1 LNYFNYIKDMK
12 EGKKNYEMVYYYES
26 RGIVG
31 ERERVEVS
39 LDKDEIVEF
48 IWNFMNEYYDGEYEE
63 SLISWLDEKWGRKRN
78 YDKFLRSG
86 MEKKDGC
93 VVYEVYEEE
102 YIMLI
107 ENGKDDEE
115 KKVLELVGNLK

>member
-1 LNYFNYIKDMK
+1 MK

-39 LDKDEIVEF
+39 LNEDEIVEF

-63 SLISWLDEKWGRKRN
+63 SLISWLDEKWGKKKN

-86 MEKKDGC
+86 MEVKDDC

-102 YIMLI
+102 YVMLI
-107 ENGKDDEE
+107 EKDKE
-115 KKVLELVGNLK
+115 VVV

>member
-1 LNYFNYIKDMK
+1 MK

-26 RGIVG
+26 RGIAG
-31 ERERVEVS
+31 ERGRVKVS

-63 SLISWLDEKWGRKRN
+63 SLISWLDEKWGKKKN

-86 MEKKDGC
+86 MEVKDDC

-102 YIMLI
+102 YVMLI
-107 ENGKDDEE
+107 EKDKEE
-115 KKVLELVGNLK
+115 IV

>member
-1 LNYFNYIKDMK
+1 MK

-48 IWNFMNEYYDGEYEE
+48 VWNFMNEYYDGEYEE
-63 SLISWLDEKWGRKRN
+63 SLISWLDEKWGKI
-78 YDKFLRSG
+78 
-86 MEKKDGC
+86 MI
-93 VVYEVYEEE
+93 VVLVVREEV
-102 YIMLI
+102 
-107 ENGKDDEE
+107 
-115 KKVLELVGNLK
+115 

>member
-1 LNYFNYIKDMK
+1 MEKNKKVMK

-39 LDKDEIVEF
+39 LNEDEIVEF
-48 IWNFMNEYYDGEYEE
+48 VWNFMNEYYDGEYEE
-63 SLISWLDEKWGRKRN
+63 SLISWLDEKWGKKKN

-86 MEKKDGC
+86 MEVKDGC

-102 YIMLI
+102 YVMLI
-107 ENGKDDEE
+107 EKDKEE
-115 KKVLELVGNLK
+115 KVLKEVGFLK

>member
-1 LNYFNYIKDMK
+1 MK

-48 IWNFMNEYYDGEYEE
+48 VWNFMNEYYDGEYEE
-63 SLISWLDEKWGRKRN
+63 SLISWLDEKWGKKKN
-78 YDKFLRSG
+78 YDKFLKSG
-86 MEKKDGC
+86 MEVKDDC

-102 YIMLI
+102 YVMLI
-107 ENGKDDEE
+107 EKDKEE
-115 KKVLELVGNLK
+115 KVLEKVGFLK

>member
-1 LNYFNYIKDMK
+1 MK

-39 LDKDEIVEF
+39 LNEDEIVEF
-48 IWNFMNEYYDGEYEE
+48 VWNFMNEYYDGEYEE
-63 SLISWLDEKWGRKRN
+63 SLISWLDEKWGKKKN

-86 MEKKDGC
+86 MEVKDDC

-102 YIMLI
+102 YVMLI
-107 ENGKDDEE
+107 EKDKEE
-115 KKVLELVGNLK
+115 IV

>member
-1 LNYFNYIKDMK
+1 MK

-39 LDKDEIVEF
+39 LNEDEIVEF
-48 IWNFMNEYYDGEYEE
+48 VWNFMNEYYDGEYEE
-63 SLISWLDEKWGRKRN
+63 SLISWLDEKWGKKKN

-86 MEKKDGC
+86 MEVKDDC

-102 YIMLI
+102 YVMLI
-107 ENGKDDEE
+107 EKDKE
-115 KKVLELVGNLK
+115 VVV

>member
-1 LNYFNYIKDMK
+1 MEKKKD
-12 EGKKNYEMVYYYES
+12 YLMVYYYES

-31 ERERVEVS
+31 ESKRVEVS
-39 LDKDEIVEF
+39 LNEDEIVEF

-102 YIMLI
+102 YVMLI
-107 ENGKDDEE
+107 EKDKEE
-115 KKVLELVGNLK
+115 KVLEKVGF

>member
-1 LNYFNYIKDMK
+1 MK

-31 ERERVEVS
+31 ERERVVVS
-39 LDKDEIVEF
+39 LNEDEIVEF
-48 IWNFMNEYYDGEYEE
+48 VWNFMNEYYDGEYEE
-63 SLISWLDEKWGRKRN
+63 SLISWLDEKWGKKKN

-86 MEKKDGC
+86 MEVKDDC

-102 YIMLI
+102 YVMLI
-107 ENGKDDEE
+107 EKDKEE
-115 KKVLELVGNLK
+115 IV

>member
-1 LNYFNYIKDMK
+1 MEKKKD
-12 EGKKNYEMVYYYES
+12 YLMVYYYES

-48 IWNFMNEYYDGEYEE
+48 VWNFMNEYYEGEYEE
-63 SLISWLDEKWGRKRN
+63 NLISWLDEKWGKKKN
-78 YDKFLRSG
+78 YDKFLMSG

-93 VVYEVYEEE
+93 VIYEVNEEE
-102 YIMLI
+102 SIMLI
-107 ENGKDDEE
+107 ENGKDDGEE
-115 KKVLELVGNLK
+115 KVLELVGNLV

>member
-1 LNYFNYIKDMK
+1 MK
-12 EGKKNYEMVYYYES
+12 EGKKNYEMVYYFES

-39 LDKDEIVEF
+39 LNEDEIVEF
-48 IWNFMNEYYDGEYEE
+48 VWNFMNEYYDGEYEE
-63 SLISWLDEKWGRKRN
+63 SLISWLDEKWGKKKN

-86 MEKKDGC
+86 MEVKDDC

-102 YIMLI
+102 YVMLI
-107 ENGKDDEE
+107 EKDREE
-115 KKVLELVGNLK
+115 KVLEKVGFLK

>member
-1 LNYFNYIKDMK
+1 MK
-12 EGKKNYEMVYYYES
+12 EGKKNYEMVYYFES

-39 LDKDEIVEF
+39 LNEDEIVEF
-48 IWNFMNEYYDGEYEE
+48 VWNFMNEYYDGEYEE
-63 SLISWLDEKWGRKRN
+63 SLISWLDEKWGKKKN

-86 MEKKDGC
+86 MEVKDDC

-102 YIMLI
+102 YVMLI
-107 ENGKDDEE
+107 EKDKEE
-115 KKVLELVGNLK
+115 KVLEKVGFLK

>member
-1 LNYFNYIKDMK
+1 MK

-39 LDKDEIVEF
+39 LNGDEIVEF
-48 IWNFMNEYYDGEYEE
+48 VWNFMNEYYDGEYEE
-63 SLISWLDEKWGRKRN
+63 SLISWLDEKWGKKKN

-86 MEKKDGC
+86 MEVKDDC

-102 YIMLI
+102 YVMLI
-107 ENGKDDEE
+107 EKDKEE
-115 KKVLELVGNLK
+115 KVLEKVGFLK

>member
-1 LNYFNYIKDMK
+1 MK

-39 LDKDEIVEF
+39 LNEDEIVEF
-48 IWNFMNEYYDGEYEE
+48 VWNFMNEYYDGEYEE
-63 SLISWLDEKWGRKRN
+63 SLISWLDEKWGKKKN
-78 YDKFLRSG
+78 YDKFLKSG
-86 MEKKDGC
+86 MEVKDDC

-102 YIMLI
+102 YVMLI
-107 ENGKDDEE
+107 EKDREE
-115 KKVLELVGNLK
+115 KVLEKVGFLK

>member
-1 LNYFNYIKDMK
+1 MK

-31 ERERVEVS
+31 ERERVVVS
-39 LDKDEIVEF
+39 LNGDEIVEF
-48 IWNFMNEYYDGEYEE
+48 VWNFMNEYYGGEYEE
-63 SLISWLDEKWGRKRN
+63 SLISWLDEKWGKKKN

-86 MEKKDGC
+86 MEKKDDC

-102 YIMLI
+102 YVMLI
-107 ENGKDDEE
+107 EKDKEE
-115 KKVLELVGNLK
+115 KVLDKVGFLK

>member
-1 LNYFNYIKDMK
+1 MK

-39 LDKDEIVEF
+39 LDEDEIVEF
-48 IWNFMNEYYDGEYEE
+48 VWNFMNEYYDGEYEE
-63 SLISWLDEKWGRKRN
+63 SLISWLDEKWGKKKN
-78 YDKFLRSG
+78 YDKFLKNG
-86 MEKKDGC
+86 MEVKDGY

-102 YIMLI
+102 YVMLI
-107 ENGKDDEE
+107 EKDKEE
-115 KKVLELVGNLK
+115 KVLEEVGFLK

>member
-1 LNYFNYIKDMK
+1 MK

-31 ERERVEVS
+31 ERERVVVS
-39 LDKDEIVEF
+39 LNEDEIVEF
-48 IWNFMNEYYDGEYEE
+48 VWNFMNEYYDGEYEE
-63 SLISWLDEKWGRKRN
+63 SLISWLDEKWGKKKN

-86 MEKKDGC
+86 MEVKDDC

-102 YIMLI
+102 YVMLI
-107 ENGKDDEE
+107 EKDKEE
-115 KKVLELVGNLK
+115 KVLEKVGFLK

>member
-1 LNYFNYIKDMK
+1 MK

-39 LDKDEIVEF
+39 LDEDEIVEF
-48 IWNFMNEYYDGEYEE
+48 VWNFMNEYYDGEYEE
-63 SLISWLDEKWGRKRN
+63 SLISWLDEKWGKKKN

-86 MEKKDGC
+86 MEVKDDC

-102 YIMLI
+102 YVMLI
-107 ENGKDDEE
+107 EKDKEE
-115 KKVLELVGNLK
+115 IV

>member
-1 LNYFNYIKDMK
+1 MRFFNYIKVMK

-48 IWNFMNEYYDGEYEE
+48 VWNFMNEYYDGEYEE
-63 SLISWLDEKWGRKRN
+63 SLISWLDEKWGKKKN
-78 YDKFLRSG
+78 YDKFLRNG
-86 MEKKDGC
+86 MEVKDDC
-93 VVYEVYEEE
+93 VIYEVYEEE
-102 YIMLI
+102 YVMLI
-107 ENGKDDEE
+107 EKDKEE
-115 KKVLELVGNLK
+115 VV

>member
-1 LNYFNYIKDMK
+1 MK

-48 IWNFMNEYYDGEYEE
+48 VWNFMNEYYDGEYEE
-63 SLISWLDEKWGRKRN
+63 SLISWLDEKWGKKKN
-78 YDKFLRSG
+78 YDKFLKSG
-86 MEKKDGC
+86 MEVKDDC
-93 VVYEVYEEE
+93 VIYEVYEEE
-102 YIMLI
+102 YVMLI
-107 ENGKDDEE
+107 EKDRE
-115 KKVLELVGNLK
+115 KKVLEKVG

>member
-1 LNYFNYIKDMK
+1 MK
-12 EGKKNYEMVYYYES
+12 EGKKNYEMVYYFES

-39 LDKDEIVEF
+39 LNEDEIVEF
-48 IWNFMNEYYDGEYEE
+48 VWNFMNEYYDGEYEE
-63 SLISWLDEKWGRKRN
+63 SLISWLDEKWGKKKN

-86 MEKKDGC
+86 MEVKDDC

-102 YIMLI
+102 YVMLI
-107 ENGKDDEE
+107 EKDKEE
-115 KKVLELVGNLK
+115 IV

>member
-1 LNYFNYIKDMK
+1 MK
-12 EGKKNYEMVYYYES
+12 EGKKNYEMVYYYKS
-26 RGIVG
+26 RGIAG
-31 ERERVEVS
+31 ERGRVKVS

-63 SLISWLDEKWGRKRN
+63 SLISWLDEECGKKKN

-86 MEKKDGC
+86 MEVKDVC

-102 YIMLI
+102 YVMLI
-107 ENGKDDEE
+107 EKDKEE
-115 KKVLELVGNLK
+115 IV